1 MAQSPRARIRSI
13 IAATAAKHGMSEADI
28 LVRDRHAHV
37 VAARSEAWAVARQ
50 AGFTFTAIAKVGGWD
65 HSSVG
70 QGVARHWA
78 RARSEIT
85 RCENV

>member
-1 MAQSPRARIRSI
+1 MTKSQRARIRSI
-13 IAATAAKHGMSEADI
+13 IAATAARHGMSEADI

-37 VAARSEAWAVARQ
+37 VAARSEAWAMARD

-78 RARSEIT
+78 RCGR
-85 RCENV
+85 